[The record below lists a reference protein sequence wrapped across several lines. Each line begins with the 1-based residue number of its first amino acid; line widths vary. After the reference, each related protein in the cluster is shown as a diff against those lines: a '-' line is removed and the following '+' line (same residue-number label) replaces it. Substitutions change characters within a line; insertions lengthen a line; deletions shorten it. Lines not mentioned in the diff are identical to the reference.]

1 MNDTKLKNKIITSN
15 KSIAQNNRFMTI
27 AEIEG
32 LILQNEL
39 DVQTK
44 VKLDNNQIIALK
56 TALNTM
62 YEFEDILVMLN
73 EYCSITESTINIIRQ
88 KISSIREENKND

>member
-1 MNDTKLKNKIITSN
+1 MNDTKLKNKIISSN
-15 KSIAQNNRFMTI
+15 KSIAQNNRFMAI

-62 YEFEDILVMLN
+62 YEFEDILVILN
-73 EYCSITESTINIIRQ
+73 DYCNITESTISIIRQ
-88 KISSIREENKND
+88 KISSIREENKK